1 MTKQRTKKS
10 TKISAAAPAQAP
22 VPLKR
27 SARIAAA
34 QKSSRSQATR
44 APLVPVPSASNGN
57 STTAP
62 APTAPSTIAPKR
74 MLTEAERK
82 VILQASPAVYEFTKA
97 GVRCAYCRTVIK
109 LPTDGRNK
117 AYSLCPLKKHLRS
130 PKNHESKTCAMQGA
144 PDGTLSIPGLAYAA
158 PSAADKVLPLLD
170 QHDEYLP
177 GGAKHQ
183 VDAQSQRYAADVLLS
198 IQRQS
203 VIFAPA

>member
-1 MTKQRTKKS
+1 MTKYVACSLPLLSADEPCRQRTKKS

-97 GVRCAYCRTVIK
+97 GVRCAVPAQEALEESQKPREQDVRDAGSPGWYPEHPGPGVRCAER
-109 LPTDGRNK
+109 GR
-117 AYSLCPLKKHLRS
+117 
-130 PKNHESKTCAMQGA
+130 QGA
-144 PDGTLSIPGLAYAA
+144 AA
-158 PSAADKVLPLLD
+158 P
-170 QHDEYLP
+170 
-177 GGAKHQ
+177 
-183 VDAQSQRYAADVLLS
+183 
-198 IQRQS
+198 
-203 VIFAPA
+203 